1 MSTASFWDKT
11 ARKYA
16 ARPVPDE
23 IAYQDTLARTRSYLK
38 SDDHLLEIGC
48 GTGSTALQLA
58 PSVARITATDIS
70 AQMLAIAEGKLADD
84 APKNIDFLQVAALK
98 PLAAAPFD
106 AICAFS
112 ILHLIE
118 GDLSATLV
126 HLKSQVKPGGY
137 VISKTACVGDMN
149 RMIPW
154 VIRVMQM
161 FKKAPYLNVFGA
173 QQLETAFRDAE
184 FEVVETGH
192 FGKNKTAHFIV
203 ARRPE

>member
-16 ARPVPDE
+16 AKPVSDE
-23 IAYQDTLARTRSYLK
+23 AAYQDTLTRTRSYLTAQ
-38 SDDHLLEIGC
+38 DHLLEIGC
-48 GTGSTALQLA
+48 GTGSTALLLA
-58 PSVARITATDIS
+58 PSVAQITATDIS
-70 AQMLAIAEGKLADD
+70 AQMLAIAEGKLTYG
-84 APKNIDFLQVAALK
+84 APKNINFLQVPAMK

-112 ILHLIE
+112 ILHLLE
-118 GDLSATLV
+118 DLPAALA

-149 RMIPW
+149 RMIPF

-161 FKKAPYLNVFGA
+161 FGKAPYLNVFGA
-173 QQLETAFRDAE
+173 QALETAFRDAG
-184 FEVVETGH
+184 FELVETGH
-192 FGKNKTAHFIV
+192 FGKAKASRFIV

>member
-16 ARPVPDE
+16 AKPVPNE
-23 IAYQDTLARTRSYLK
+23 AAYQDTLARTRSYLK
-38 SDDHLLEIGC
+38 ATDHLLEIGC

-58 PSVARITATDIS
+58 PSVAQITATDIS
-70 AQMLAIAEGKLADD
+70 AKMLAIAESKLTAD
-84 APKNIDFLQVAALK
+84 APNNIDFLQVPVMK
-98 PLAAAPFD
+98 PLAAGPFD

-112 ILHLIE
+112 ILHLLE
-118 GDLSATLV
+118 DLPASLT
-126 HLKSQVKPGGY
+126 HLKSQLKPGGY

-149 RMIPW
+149 RMIPP

-161 FKKAPYLNVFGA
+161 FGKAPFLNVFGA
-173 QQLETAFRDAE
+173 QALETAFRDGG
-184 FEVVETGH
+184 FELIETGH
-192 FGKNKTAHFIV
+192 FGKDKAAHFIV